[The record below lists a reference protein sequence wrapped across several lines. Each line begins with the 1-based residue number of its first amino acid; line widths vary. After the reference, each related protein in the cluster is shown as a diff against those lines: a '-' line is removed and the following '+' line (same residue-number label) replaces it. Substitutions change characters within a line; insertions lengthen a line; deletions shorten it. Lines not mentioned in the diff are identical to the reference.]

1 MSSYFNIGKKL
12 VSGIGSAINKTK
24 TNVPKTKLDKAKRD
38 LDLAIQKN
46 KASKAKLNQTIF
58 EMKNNKDLTFKK
70 NNKKSESNTEAYKR
84 IQKDNTKVIKGMID
98 KAVEK
103 KADGGRIGR
112 KFGSKPKTNVQKIKE
127 TFGPKKPGNV
137 PSKFKGFSKLP
148 EAVQQKINKK
158 LAKKV

>member
-1 MSSYFNIGKKL
+1 MTGSFIKKL
-12 VSGIGSAINKTK
+12 MTGAGQAINKTK
-24 TNVPKTKLDKAKRD
+24 TNVPTTELQKKTRD
-38 LDLAIQKN
+38 LNLAIQKN

-58 EMKNNKDLTFKK
+58 EMKNDKDLTFKGS
-70 NNKKSESNTEAYKR
+70 NKKSESNTEAYKR
-84 IQKDNTKVIKGMID
+84 IQKDNSKVIKGMID

-127 TFGPKKPGNV
+127 TFAPKKPGNV

>member
-84 IQKDNTKVIKGMID
+84 IQKDNSKVIKGMID